1 VHVRR
6 PRAKLENLF
15 QRQQIVL
22 LRRRVTAQEEQTNDA
37 TDARPAIR
45 RDAFQMAVLFQ
56 VVQAAQVLDALES
69 SAADDERVAQLGSL
83 TISITNIEIVV
94 MEMAHNL
101 FISCVIIYINF
112 LGVNFLKIKMN
123 KTPIYKILHNDN
135 TADRLDR
142 LERLL
147 ERVLQQQQQQQQQQ
161 QRIMPAAAAA
171 TPPTMYAPSNVVKSQ
186 ADCVKCATRAATS
199 EKVLYF
205 ALGGVLVLLVTL
217 TLKNMKN
224 NRGQKYGR

>member
-1 VHVRR
+1 VCD
-6 PRAKLENLF
+6 KY
-15 QRQQIVL
+15 
-22 LRRRVTAQEEQTNDA
+22 
-37 TDARPAIR
+37 
-45 RDAFQMAVLFQ
+45 
-56 VVQAAQVLDALES
+56 
-69 SAADDERVAQLGSL
+69 
-83 TISITNIEIVV
+83 
-94 MEMAHNL
+94 
-101 FISCVIIYINF
+101 IIF

-147 ERVLQQQQQQQQQQ
+147 ERVLQQQQQ
-161 QRIMPAAAAA
+161 RIMPAAATIA

-217 TLKNMKN
+217 TIKNMKN